1 VEVAP
6 AAPLVASASR
16 VADFVELTKPRITA
30 LVLVNAAV
38 GYAVGG
44 GAALPSA
51 NFLLFLIGTALLC
64 GGASALNQYLERDAD
79 ARMTR
84 TSRRPLPA
92 GRVTPSDA
100 LAFGLTISA
109 VGLVVLAGV
118 NLLTLALG
126 AASLLSYVLAYTP
139 LKRVTSLCTV
149 VGAVPGALPP
159 LMGWAAAR
167 GSLGPAGWAL
177 FAILFLWQLPHFL
190 AIGWL
195 YREDY
200 ARGGFPMLAV
210 RDGDGSST
218 GRQAALYSTALLPV
232 TLAAGLLAA
241 AGHAYLWGALVL
253 GVVFLGCALA
263 FLWKRSIG
271 AARRLPAPGDTSMTP
286 ASTKTTP
293 IICSRLI
300 GSSRS
305 SAPNPIVNIGPSE
318 PTSDDVLAPMRLM
331 DSAIIHVGSTVQKNA
346 IASASSWID
355 CGAASARSGRVSTKC
370 SEMNA
375 VAASMAQA
383 MKRDGPRRPMTPVA
397 PTR

>member
-6 AAPLVASASR
+6 TAPLVAAPSR
-16 VADFVELTKPRITA
+16 VADFVELTKPRITT
-30 LVLVNAAV
+30 LVLVTAAV

-126 AASLLSYVLAYTP
+126 AASLLSYVLVYTP

-218 GRQAALYSTALLPV
+218 GRQAALYATALLPV

-271 AARRLPAPGDTSMTP
+271 AARRLFLVSVIYLPLLLG
-286 ASTKTTP
+286 
-293 IICSRLI
+293 
-300 GSSRS
+300 
-305 SAPNPIVNIGPSE
+305 
-318 PTSDDVLAPMRLM
+318 LM
-331 DSAIIHVGSTVQKNA
+331 VFD
-346 IASASSWID
+346 
-355 CGAASARSGRVSTKC
+355 R
-370 SEMNA
+370 
-375 VAASMAQA
+375 
-383 MKRDGPRRPMTPVA
+383 
-397 PTR
+397 